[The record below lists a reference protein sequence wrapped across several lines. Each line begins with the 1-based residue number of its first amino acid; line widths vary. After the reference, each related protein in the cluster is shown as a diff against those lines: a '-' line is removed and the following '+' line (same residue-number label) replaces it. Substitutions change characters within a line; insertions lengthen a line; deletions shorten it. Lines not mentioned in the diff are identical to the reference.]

1 MSVRIRP
8 HDDDA
13 LYEATVELIP
23 LPRERPRQP
32 VDPEIIPE
40 HFRCYYC
47 LNVHDRE
54 DIGGVE
60 LGQRICRFCWPYSCE
75 MVTGGLIRHDKLG
88 HKPVDGYGAPRLHFS
103 EPADPGKETEKRR
116 RGTRVSNPWIGDLR

>member
-1 MSVRIRP
+1 MTVRIRP

-23 LPRERPRQP
+23 IPRERPLQQI
-32 VDPEIIPE
+32 DPELIPE

-60 LGQRICRFCWPYSCE
+60 LGQRICRFCWPHSCE
-75 MVTGGLIRHDKLG
+75 MVTGGLIKHDKLG
-88 HKPVDGYGAPRLHFS
+88 HKPVDGYGAPQLRFNDPLHKGDKW
-103 EPADPGKETEKRR
+103 E
-116 RGTRVSNPWIGDLR
+116 RGTRVSNPWIGAVK